1 MSNFPYG
8 VNAQA
13 GTGNPFAIP
22 RQQPSQ
28 PPGISAQGSGN
39 PHGSPERRGSTRA
52 RSREREER
60 GAGGDKRPRTPR
72 TPVASVPEEAHREH
86 IDGRVTALEN
96 LAVTHATFL
105 QQVHDDVSGVKSS

>member
-1 MSNFPYG
+1 MSFPYG
-8 VNAQA
+8 VNAGA
-13 GTGNPFAIP
+13 VNGNPFAIP
-22 RQQPSQ
+22 TQSPASQ
-28 PPGISAQGSGN
+28 PPGISAQGSEN

-52 RSREREER
+52 RSRERGER

-72 TPVASVPEEAHREH
+72 TPIPSVQEEVHRED

-105 QQVHDDVSGVKSS
+105 